1 MATKEPVLGE
11 GAAAAAV
18 ADEDSSLDLGV
29 DFSDSEGEER
39 VADGEERRGR
49 PALFVDSDA
58 SAGASIAGD
67 YSYSDGELLDCSD
80 FSDGQ
85 VSAPF
90 LLSIRVFP
98 SFPSLALTLPLFPAP
113 LSLSLSRPRGPRPDY
128 NARDN
133 YRRHAS
139 RSARRGRRRRGIAQP
154 PYLEYRSLGEG

>member
-113 LSLSLSRPRGPRPDY
+113 LSLSPAHAVLAQIITPETITGATPPDQLD
-128 NARDN
+128 ADVV
-133 YRRHAS
+133 A
-139 RSARRGRRRRGIAQP
+139 AV
-154 PYLEYRSLGEG
+154 

>member
-90 LLSIRVFP
+90 LLSIRVFSFISFSRTHSPPFSRP
-98 SFPSLALTLPLFPAP
+98 S
-113 LSLSLSRPRGPRPDY
+113 LSLSLPPTRSSPR
-128 NARDN
+128 
-133 YRRHAS
+133 
-139 RSARRGRRRRGIAQP
+139 
-154 PYLEYRSLGEG
+154 L